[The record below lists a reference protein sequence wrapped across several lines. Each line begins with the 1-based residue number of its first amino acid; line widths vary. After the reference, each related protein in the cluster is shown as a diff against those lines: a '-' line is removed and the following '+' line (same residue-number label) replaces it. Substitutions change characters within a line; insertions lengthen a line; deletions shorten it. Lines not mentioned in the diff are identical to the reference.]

1 MRKYINTSDKKYI
14 NTSDKWTDVLPE
26 VTVNHYLIQ
35 AEISGIKITLC
46 ERIDGL
52 YINGEK
58 VADAVDA

>member
-1 MRKYINTSDKKYI
+1 MRKYI
-14 NTSDKWTDVLPE
+14 NTSDKWTDVVPE
-26 VTVNHYLIQ
+26 VTVNDYLIH
-35 AEISGIKITLC
+35 AEISGIEITLC